1 MVLDVDDFP
10 LIIGIWLLVR
20 LHNRQIQIF
29 ILLFATRIYKA
40 VTGLDKILR
49 YISLLGYRLE
59 PEL

>member
-40 VTGLDKILR
+40 VTGLDKILW

-59 PEL
+59 PAL

>member
-1 MVLDVDDFP
+1 MVLAVVDFP

-49 YISLLGYRLE
+49 YISLLGYQLE